1 MGDTLL
7 IIPNS
12 TVRQQYL
19 EYMKRSYETLIS
31 WKTDDNIM
39 NDLGRAFAKRGEHE
53 PFLRYIASCMKE
65 TSDNRDF
72 IKTGEAFVKGFILG
86 QFGTNLN
93 YYLAHSEYAHGHCY
107 SDIYLEPRLNIPYA
121 YVIELKYCPK
131 SSNEKDIDALLDEA
145 RVQLPKYI
153 NDNHLQ
159 TTAKDKGWS
168 LTGIIMVFNGWEL
181 ARYEV
186 M

>member
-1 MGDTLL
+1 MKKIEKNNHRTLRLYEFITCILWYEGD
-7 IIPNS
+7 S
-12 TVRQQYL
+12 
-19 EYMKRSYETLIS
+19 
-31 WKTDDNIM
+31 
-39 NDLGRAFAKRGEHE
+39 
-53 PFLRYIASCMKE
+53 
-65 TSDNRDF
+65 
-72 IKTGEAFVKGFILG
+72 
-86 QFGTNLN
+86 
-93 YYLAHSEYAHGHCY
+93 LAHSEYAHGHCY
-107 SDIYLEPRLNIPYA
+107 SDLYLEPRLDTPYA

-186 M
+186 IEH